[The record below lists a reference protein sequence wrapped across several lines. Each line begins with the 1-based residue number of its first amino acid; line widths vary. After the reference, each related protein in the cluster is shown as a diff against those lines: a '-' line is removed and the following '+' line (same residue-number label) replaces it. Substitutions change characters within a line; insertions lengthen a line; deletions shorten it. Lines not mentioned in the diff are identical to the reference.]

1 MEVMSLENRKIILE
15 IMYLIYVVDELRVWL
30 VNGYEVSVDIDLDYN
45 FIRVIIEV
53 II

>member
-15 IMYLIYVVDELRVWL
+15 IMYLIYVVDELRVRL